1 MKPSSTGVAVFS
13 GLAAVVAAD
22 TLPVDSIPLQCVKVC
37 GPVVELTSICDT
49 NVDLRRMALKRRK
62 IEAGVRGPRLQHG
75 KRQCN
80 GGKCRNDPNKRQFSV
95 IRQAPTS
102 FPPELLPLPE
112 ETVAARPTRIFPVIE
127 TTTAAPST
135 SQKPPPPPTDDTNTD
150 DDDED
155 GDIEDDAPAPSTSG
169 PPPAVSSTIVS
180 STTLGTATA
189 VADES
194 ATSTTVVAEGDG
206 QDDDWW
212 MPDGAEQQCVCM
224 NTSFDVARLTALCAS
239 CVDQT
244 GDVTNSASIHSP
256 HKRTFH

>member
-1 MKPSSTGVAVFS
+1 MKPSATGVAVFS

-22 TLPVDSIPLQCVKVC
+22 TLPVDSIPLQCIKVC
-37 GPVVELTSICDT
+37 GPVVELTSVCDT

-62 IEAGVRGPRLQHG
+62 VEAGVRGPRLHY
-75 KRQCN
+75 KRECT
-80 GGKCRNDPNKRQFSV
+80 GGKCRNDANKRQFSV

-102 FPPELLPLPE
+102 FPPELVDVPE
-112 ETVAARPTRIFPVIE
+112 ETAAARPTRIFPVIE

-150 DDDED
+150 DDADDVE
-155 GDIEDDAPAPSTSG
+155 EDDGPAPSTSG
-169 PPPAVSSTIVS
+169 PTKTVSSTIVS
-180 STTLGTATA
+180 STTGGTATA

-194 ATSTTVVAEGDG
+194 ATSSAAVAEDDG
-206 QDDDWW
+206 QDADDWW
-212 MPDGAEQQCVCM
+212 MPDGAEEQCVCM

-244 GDVTNSASIHSP
+244 GDVTNSASLCHV
-256 HKRTFH
+256 